1 MRASV
6 VLLVPLLLASASVL
20 QAQGTIIP
28 RPCLPQRP
36 CPRPVPF
43 NALERTASHVRV
55 TLQDRVLRYEVEER
69 FTNRGG
75 ALAEA
80 DYVFPL
86 PADAAFEDLKLS
98 IDGELVSGETMSAD
112 RARGI
117 YEEIVRRQRDPALV
131 EWMGHGMLRARIFPI
146 APGEEKRVVVRFQS
160 VAPRE
165 GDALRVDYRRG
176 RDSRPG
182 TFPVPTPRP
191 MPVDDGVPGR
201 DLPGRRPIDNG
212 ERESFLLT
220 IPASA
225 TYGTP
230 YSPTHQ
236 LARRTR
242 DGVVTVEAQGSTRD
256 VTILIPVRSSSEPA
270 ISLLASSDGRDD
282 RFALITLTPPTRT
295 GAGTPRDVTFVVDV
309 SGSMSGRKLV
319 QAKAAGHQLL
329 ATLSPRDRFRI
340 VDFST
345 DVRVFRDQF
354 VPATRENVRAA
365 DAYIGDLKAQGSTNI
380 AGALD
385 EALAPATSDDRLS
398 LVLMLTD
405 GEPTVG
411 ETDPTAIAERAA
423 RQRGRARVFTFGVGA
438 DVNAA
443 LVERLALE
451 GRGTAAFVRP
461 NEDVERTVA
470 LTASRLTDPVVTD
483 LRVRADGVRLE
494 RMHPA
499 GPTDLFAGEDLI
511 LLARYDGSGTATLR
525 FTGRTTGGPVEW
537 TQRVTFP
544 ERERGNAFV
553 PRLWA
558 TQRVGWLSAEKRRG
572 GGSREIDDEI
582 RTLGERY
589 AIPTEFTSYLVLE
602 PGMQVANQRRD
613 GRAVTGFGQGG
624 LQSNVQVAPAAP
636 PVAEQRFEA
645 ARAASRQRDA
655 TSLAAA
661 DMAMAQETSAAS
673 GSGRVQSRRVGDRM
687 FNFIDSSW
695 TDSRHDASRDRVKV
709 KPYSD
714 AWFALARE
722 LPDLADV
729 FALGDRVVVSGKRVE
744 IEVTESGVAT
754 LSAAEI
760 ASLRARW

>member
-1 MRASV
+1 MRTSV
-6 VLLVPLLLASASVL
+6 ALLVPLLLASASAL

-55 TLQDRVLRYEVEER
+55 TLLDRVLRYEVEER
-69 FTNRGG
+69 FINRGG

-98 IDGELVSGETMSAD
+98 IDGELVSGETMNAD

-176 RDSRPG
+176 RDTRPG
-182 TFPVPTPRP
+182 TRPVPLPRP
-191 MPVDDGVPGR
+191 MPVDDDVPGGDGPER
-201 DLPGRRPIDNG
+201 RSADLG

-220 IPASA
+220 IPSMAV
-225 TYGTP
+225 YGTP

-236 LARRTR
+236 LSRRAR
-242 DGVVTVEAQGSTRD
+242 DGVVTVEARGSTRD
-256 VTILIPVRSSSEPA
+256 VTVLIPVRGASEPA

-345 DVRVFRDQF
+345 DVRVFREEF
-354 VPATRENVRAA
+354 IPATRENVRAA
-365 DAYIGDLKAQGSTNI
+365 DEYISDLKAQGSTNI
-380 AGALD
+380 SGALD
-385 EALAPATSDDRLS
+385 EALSPVTGDDRLP

-411 ETDPTAIAERAA
+411 ETNPIAIAERAA
-423 RQRGRARVFTFGVGA
+423 SRRGRARVFTFGVGA

-461 NEDVERTVA
+461 TEDVERTVA

-499 GPTDLFAGEDLI
+499 GPADLFAGEDLI
-511 LLARYDGSGTATLR
+511 VLARYEGSGAATLR
-525 FTGRTTGGPVEW
+525 FTGRTTSGRVEW

-544 ERERGNAFV
+544 ERERGNRFV

-582 RTLGERY
+582 RSLGERY

-602 PGMQVANQRRD
+602 PGMQVAQ
-613 GRAVTGFGQGG
+613 GRGVIGFGQGG
-624 LQSNVQVAPAAP
+624 SQLQSNVQIAPAAP
-636 PVAEQRFEA
+636 APVAEQRFEA
-645 ARAASRQRDA
+645 ARAASKQRGA

-661 DMAMAQETSAAS
+661 DMAVAIGTSAGAGARS
-673 GSGRVQSRRVGDRM
+673 VPQRRVGDRL
-687 FNFIDSSW
+687 FHFVDSTW
-695 TDSRHDASRDRVKV
+695 TDLRHDASRERVKV
-709 KPYSD
+709 RPYSD

-722 LPDLADV
+722 MPGLADV
-729 FALGDRVVVSGKRVE
+729 FALGDRVIVSGKRVE
-744 IEVTESGVAT
+744 IEVTDGGTAT

>member
-1 MRASV
+1 MRSTI
-6 VLLVPLLLASASVL
+6 VLLVPLLLATASSL
-20 QAQGTIIP
+20 AAQGTIIP

-36 CPRPVPF
+36 CPRPVPG
-43 NALERTASHVRV
+43 NALQRTASHVRV

-69 FTNRGG
+69 FLNRGG

-86 PADAAFEDLKLS
+86 PADAAFEELKLS
-98 IDGELVSGETMSAD
+98 IDGELVSGETMNAD

-176 RDSRPG
+176 RDASPV
-182 TFPVPTPRP
+182 TFPAPVPRP
-191 MPVDDGVPGR
+191 MPVDDGVPRR
-201 DLPGRRPIDNG
+201 DTPMPRTTDLG

-220 IPASA
+220 IPSMALF
-225 TYGTP
+225 GTP

-242 DGVVTVEAQGSTRD
+242 DGVVTVEARGSTRD
-256 VTILIPVRSSSEPA
+256 VTVLVPVRSSSRPSV
-270 ISLLASSDGRDD
+270 SLLASSDGRDD
-282 RFALITLTPPTRT
+282 RFALITMTPPART
-295 GAGTPRDVTFVVDV
+295 GPGTPRDVTFVVDV
-309 SGSMSGRKLV
+309 SGSMSGRKLM

-329 ATLSPRDRFRI
+329 ASLSPRDRFRV

-345 DVRVFRDQF
+345 DVRVFRDEF
-354 VPATRENVRAA
+354 LPATRDHIRAA
-365 DAYIGDLKAQGSTNI
+365 DAYLDALKARGSTNI
-380 AGALD
+380 SGALD
-385 EALAPATSDDRLS
+385 EALAPETPPDRLP

-411 ETDPTAIAERAA
+411 ETDPGSIAERAA

-438 DVNAA
+438 DVNAT

-494 RMHPA
+494 RMHPSD
-499 GPTDLFAGEDLI
+499 PVDLFAGEDLV
-511 LLARYDGSGTATLR
+511 LLARYEGSGRATLR
-525 FTGRTTGGPVEW
+525 FTGSSASGPFDW
-537 TQRVTFP
+537 TQRVHFP
-544 ERERGNAFV
+544 ERERGNPFV

-558 TQRVGWLSAEKRRG
+558 TRRVGWLSAERRRG
-572 GGSREIDDEI
+572 GGAREIEDEI
-582 RTLGERY
+582 RALGERY

-602 PGMQVANQRRD
+602 PGMQVTTRGRD
-613 GRAVTGFGQGG
+613 GGALTGFGQGG
-624 LQSNVQVAPAAP
+624 MPANVQPAPAA

-645 ARAASRQRDA
+645 ARSAAKQRSA

-661 DMAMAQETSAAS
+661 DMDAS
-673 GSGRVQSRRVGDRM
+673 GPGSAIAAGRTVQQRRVGDRM
-687 FNFIDSSW
+687 FSVVDGVW
-695 TDSRHDASRDRVKV
+695 VDSRHDTSRERVKV
-709 KPYSD
+709 RPYSD

-722 LPDLADV
+722 IPELADV
-729 FALGDRVVVSGKRVE
+729 LALGDRVIVSGKRVE
-744 IEVTESGVAT
+744 IEVTEGGVAT